1 MRALTTPITPDASS
15 GSGDISDDDAD
26 QKKRK
31 RLAEKQRAAEEKRT
45 EMGKV
50 SRQLI
55 ELKNAMQSDGE
66 ADSTMLGGLPHET
79 TEEVLSL
86 VVDPVDAD
94 APISLVHWV
103 NYPCGSCQVR

>member
-1 MRALTTPITPDASS
+1 
-15 GSGDISDDDAD
+15 
-26 QKKRK
+26 
-31 RLAEKQRAAEEKRT
+31 
-45 EMGKV
+45 MGKV

-66 ADSTMLGGLPHET
+66 ADLTMLGGLPHET

-94 APISLVHWV
+94 AAEGTEVPGPSHCTLCF
-103 NYPCGSCQVR
+103 NAL